1 MNIVDLQHF
10 EERLR
15 ESEAKLGIRSDQ
27 GVPIVYE
34 RSGDTAGRLLASI
47 IVVAIIVSLLSRN
60 MNIKGPLS
68 MEGMVSGQESVG
80 LFTIVIV
87 CNLSVLCFFIV
98 ILFFVVCLLFV
109 FYYWYFMFYYLLWVV
124 HCVLLLPFC
133 LYDNLCCFVDL
144 FIVWQSLLF
153 YILFCSVNVFIV

>member
-68 MEGMVSGQESVG
+68 MEGMVSGQELVES
-80 LFTIVIV
+80 FMSVIV
-87 CNLSVLCFFIV
+87 CSLLILCFYCYFVCGLSIMFV
-98 ILFFVVCLLFV
+98 LLFCLFVGCLLLVVYNCHFV
-109 FYYWYFMFYYLLWVV
+109 YFMIFVI
-124 HCVLLLPFC
+124 
-133 LYDNLCCFVDL
+133 CFVDL
-144 FIVWQSLLF
+144 FVVW
-153 YILFCSVNVFIV
+153 

>member
-80 LFTIVIV
+80 LFMIVIV
-87 CNLSVLCFFIV
+87 CNLSILCVFLSLFCFLWFVCYLFFITG
-98 ILFFVVCLLFV
+98 ILFVLFVVGCALCLIIAI
-109 FYYWYFMFYYLLWVV
+109 
-124 HCVLLLPFC
+124 
-133 LYDNLCCFVDL
+133 L
-144 FIVWQSLLF
+144 FI
-153 YILFCSVNVFIV
+153 